1 MDSQPLTLSYV
12 LWTALGVT
20 GGLIFF
26 SRFYLQWWASE
37 RAGRSVMPVSF
48 WYMSSVGAIMLLLY
62 AVHEQSPVGALSF
75 SLNSVIYSRN
85 LIHIWREKGTLT
97 RTKGLAFQGVIG
109 LITVVALVLLALIWR
124 REYEITQAASGKEA
138 TETWFW
144 IAIGSVGALLFG
156 SRFLIQWI
164 ATELKR
170 KSVVPHIFWHISVV
184 ATLLQFACYWH
195 RSEWVYAVGMVTN
208 LFVYIR
214 NIYFNHRGKQMGES
228 DAEMAE

>member
-1 MDSQPLTLSYV
+1 LTVAYV
-12 LWTALGVT
+12 LWMTLGIV
-20 GGLIFF
+20 GGFIFF

-85 LIHIWREKGTLT
+85 LIHIWREKGALS
-97 RTKGLAFQGVIG
+97 RTKSLLFQGVIG
-109 LITVVALVLLALIWR
+109 LITIAALFLLAHIWF
-124 REYEITQAASGKEA
+124 REYELTQATTSKEA

-164 ATELKR
+164 ATEMKR
-170 KSVVPHIFWHISVV
+170 KSVVPHIFWHISVA
-184 ATLLQFACYWH
+184 ATILQFACYWH
-195 RSEWVYAVGMVTN
+195 RGEWVYAVGMVTN
-208 LFVYIR
+208 LVVYIR
-214 NIYFNHRGKQMGES
+214 NIYFNHRGAKSGE
-228 DAEMAE
+228 AEAGMAE

>member
-1 MDSQPLTLSYV
+1 MESLALSVPYALWMTLGIV
-12 LWTALGVT
+12 

-85 LIHIWREKGTLT
+85 LVHIWREEGSIS
-97 RTKGLAFQGVIG
+97 RTKSLAFQALVG
-109 LITVVALVLLALIWR
+109 LVTVVALVLLVKIWLF
-124 REYEITQAASGKEA
+124 EYRLTQATSSREA

-144 IAIGSVGALLFG
+144 IAVGSAGALLFG

-164 ATELKR
+164 ATEMKR

-184 ATLLQFACYWH
+184 ATILQFACYWH
-195 RSEWVYAVGMVTN
+195 RSEWVYAIGMVTN
-208 LFVYIR
+208 LFVYGR
-214 NIYFNHRGKQMGES
+214 NIYFIYRGRQTGDSE
-228 DAEMAE
+228 AGMAQ

>member
-1 MDSQPLTLSYV
+1 MGSHLPAVSYA
-12 LWTALGVT
+12 LWTTLGVV

-48 WYMSSVGAIMLLLY
+48 WYMSSVGAIMLLVY

-85 LIHIWREKGTLT
+85 LIHIWREKGALS
-97 RTKGLAFQGVIG
+97 RAKSLAFQGVIG
-109 LITVVALVLLALIWR
+109 LITVTALVLLTYIWQE
-124 REYEITQAASGKEA
+124 EYRHTQTATSKEA

-144 IAIGSVGALLFG
+144 IAVGSVGALLFG

-208 LFVYIR
+208 LFVYMR
-214 NIYFNHRGKQMGES
+214 NIYFNYRGKQPDQDG
-228 DAEMAE
+228 AELAE